1 MLRSLKVL
9 LLDDNAIGRDG
20 LNELLK
26 FMELTSNYLER
37 VDMEG
42 NRGYNEVREQ
52 YKLVCVLDVLTRNQ
66 YTTFEIVSLLVIIKV
81 KLKSFEAS
89 ALIFDDA

>member
-1 MLRSLKVL
+1 
-9 LLDDNAIGRDG
+9 
-20 LNELLK
+20 
-26 FMELTSNYLER
+26 MELTSNYLER

-66 YTTFEIVSLLVIIKV
+66 YTTFEIVSLLVMIKV
-81 KLKSFEAS
+81 KIKSFKAC
-89 ALIFDDA
+89 ALIFDDAYLLTILSWKLKCYC